1 MTFQELAIYGS
12 TTTAPAERRRH
23 KAALRKLKKGL
34 VWRGLRSVALRS
46 KAIRAAK
53 AEAGPARGGAP
64 PPTHPPPPS
73 RKVGNPPKNCLFPRS
88 RNCGRMK
95 KRYVAG
101 GGNEMYNLNWSR
113 SDLTRQKLGTFCEYY
128 AKMSLASYGVS
139 IYTSEVD
146 DHGIDFIA
154 ESKRGFLK
162 FQVKAIRKG
171 TGYVFMREEYFDI
184 SDQSLYLF
192 LLLLNDGEH
201 PIEYLIPATTWD
213 NDSSNIFVYHS
224 YKGKKVETRIWPKY
238 FRQEHSAARK
248 I

>member
-1 MTFQELAIYGS
+1 
-12 TTTAPAERRRH
+12 
-23 KAALRKLKKGL
+23 
-34 VWRGLRSVALRS
+34 
-46 KAIRAAK
+46 
-53 AEAGPARGGAP
+53 
-64 PPTHPPPPS
+64 
-73 RKVGNPPKNCLFPRS
+73 
-88 RNCGRMK
+88 
-95 KRYVAG
+95 
-101 GGNEMYNLNWSR
+101 MYNLNWSR

-154 ESKRGFLK
+154 ESKRGFSK

-213 NDSSNIFVYHS
+213 NDSSNTFVYHS
-224 YKGKKVETRIWPKY
+224 YEGKKSKPEYGLNI
-238 FRQEHSAARK
+238 SAKNIPQLERFKLENMITA